1 MASNIRTAHQVGSG
15 AFVDSITS
23 TTISNTR
30 IKGLTF
36 SGVGT
41 FTITGSETDEYRNA
55 RGSNIKFV
63 GTTANDAGDVMI
75 PDFGVR
81 MVGSVKVSA
90 PTSAATV
97 TIYYG

>member
-15 AFVDSITS
+15 AFVDSATS
-23 TTISNTR
+23 TTITDTR
-30 IKGLTF
+30 IKGVVYT
-36 SGVGT
+36 GVGT
-41 FTITGSETDEYRNA
+41 FTITGTQVDEYGNI

-63 GTTANDAGDVMI
+63 GTAANDAGDIMI

-90 PTSAATV
+90 PTTSATV
-97 TIYYG
+97 TIFYG